1 VRVTLARSADEHL
14 SYRTPRVS
22 DETAVN
28 VSLFARPPLCTLGP
42 NSTVVST
49 RCSRIRNTS
58 AGVHNMN
65 ATLGFLAF
73 VVSLLLYLLVARKAG
88 KVQPTHPNQ
97 FFLSQNAH
105 DESQFAASQITYAL
119 QMATVY
125 PFFVFAFTG
134 AWWIAAW
141 NTLFYA
147 IGIILLYAVLPRFMS
162 GHCAIVGS
170 SRTIHA
176 FIANLHGAPALRRF
190 TAGMSIVGFTG
201 LTAFELVWGARI
213 LRVLFGG
220 NSSIYYLAIVILAFY
235 LVLYLWLGGQRGTI
249 NTGQFQLV
257 IAYVGLHAAVAWAL
271 LQPKVSVA
279 NMDAPVLLPVIVII
293 GVLMLVSRLRWLRL
307 GLDSSKLERGLA
319 FITISSLIVMLAV
332 ICSKSGVLSAASF
345 TSKTIE
351 RSTEFWWQL
360 SAFALL
366 PLFFQFVDMT
376 NWQRMAS
383 LASSDQVGLLR
394 HVRNGLWRYLLESP
408 LSWLLPVVLGL
419 CAIQML
425 GDKVEGDSWD
435 AFIARVI
442 ESSGLLNS
450 IVATLIIAGVA
461 AIFLSTADG
470 LLSAI
475 GYSYA
480 YDVDKRT
487 RTMLD
492 RETSTEW
499 KAKDVNYV
507 IGRGRAAMATLLLAI
522 ILIFLCADIAGDSGE
537 KILGVFLAFF
547 TPMMAFAPAILIPAV
562 TGRVASP
569 RVATLAIVGGALVG
583 VASGIVSAF
592 RGGLWQWA
600 SIDATFVVSWATYLL
615 GFWSGPK
622 RSVN

>member
-1 VRVTLARSADEHL
+1 MT
-14 SYRTPRVS
+14 
-22 DETAVN
+22 
-28 VSLFARPPLCTLGP
+28 
-42 NSTVVST
+42 
-49 RCSRIRNTS
+49 
-58 AGVHNMN
+58 
-65 ATLGFLAF
+65 ATLGFVAF
-73 VVSLLLYLLVARKAG
+73 VISLLLYLFVARKAG

-105 DESQFAASQITYAL
+105 DESQFAASQIAYAL
-119 QMATVY
+119 QMATIY
-125 PFFVFAFTG
+125 PFFLFAFTG

-176 FIANLHGAPALRRF
+176 FIANLHDTPRLRQF

-220 NSSIYYLAIVILAFY
+220 NSSIYYLAIVILTFY

-271 LQPKVSVA
+271 LRPEVVVA
-279 NMDAPVLLPVIVII
+279 KMDAPILLPIIVVIGI
-293 GVLMLVSRLRWLRL
+293 LMLGWRLRWLRL
-307 GLDSSKLERGLA
+307 GLECTKIEKALA
-319 FITISSLIVMLAV
+319 LITVSSLVVMLVA
-332 ICSKSGVLSAASF
+332 ICSKSGVLTPASF
-345 TSKTIE
+345 TCKGVA

-383 LASSDQVGLLR
+383 LASADQIGLLR

-408 LSWLLPVVLGL
+408 LSWLLPVILGL
-419 CAIQML
+419 CAMQIL
-425 GDKVEGDSWD
+425 GGKVQGDPWD
-435 AFIARVI
+435 AFVGSAIASTGVI
-442 ESSGLLNS
+442 NGA
-450 IVATLIIAGVA
+450 VATLIIAGVA

-480 YDVDKRT
+480 YDVDKRA
-487 RTMLD
+487 RNMLD
-492 RETSTEW
+492 RQDTTEW
-499 KAKDVNYV
+499 KAKDVSYV
-507 IGRGRAAMATLLLAI
+507 IGRGRAAMAIFLLAI
-522 ILIFLCADIAGDSGE
+522 VLIFLCADIAGNSGE
-537 KILGVFLAFF
+537 TILGVFLAFF
-547 TPMMAFAPAILIPAV
+547 TPMVAFAPAILIPAL
-562 TGRVASP
+562 TGRVASA
-569 RVATLAIVGGALVG
+569 RVATFAIVGGGLVG
-583 VASGIVSAF
+583 VACGVISAF
-592 RGGLWQWA
+592 KAGLWQWV
-600 SIDATFVVSWATYLL
+600 SIDATFVVSWVTYLV
-615 GFWSGPK
+615 GFFAGEK
-622 RSVN
+622 RTVS